1 MNGMADD
8 DELREARGTRGGVL
22 HRIGSFFS
30 LHEEDE
36 EDQVFEDD
44 APLPKRNVVA
54 FSTAQKRGP
63 NAGQVSLFA
72 PRTFADVTLIADAL
86 RSRQVVIVNLQ
97 GADRGLLQR
106 VVDFTSGVAYT
117 LDGKIQKLADAM
129 YLIVPPGTHVN
140 SEGIR
145 ETLAAD
151 PSFDFLS
158 NRN

>member
-1 MNGMADD
+1 M
-8 DELREARGTRGGVL
+8 L

-30 LHEEDE
+30 LHEDDE
-36 EDQVFEDD
+36 EEVYEEE

-54 FSTAQKRGP
+54 FSAPQKRGV
-63 NAGQVSLFA
+63 NAGHVSLFA
-72 PRTFADVTLIADAL
+72 PRAFGDVTLIADAL

-97 GADRGLLQR
+97 GVDRALLQR

-129 YLIVPPGTHVN
+129 YLVVPPGTHVN
-140 SEGIR
+140 SDGIR